1 MYDTRSGLAR
11 YVSKRA
17 RLLATVH
24 ETFAWRAL
32 APEGIVMSIMNRLKF
47 AVPAAA
53 LSLLFACS
61 SYAQYTRTDLV
72 TDTGTAKPADPS
84 LVNGWG
90 LTAFSFTPFWVSDN
104 GTGVSTL
111 YSGDG
116 TKNNNLTVTIPAANG
131 TGQGTP
137 TGVVANITGSNFV
150 VSEKGNSGTA
160 FFIFATLDGTI
171 SGWNPGVGGDHA
183 TIAVPASSTNGAVY
197 TGLAIANNGGNALL
211 YAADD
216 GPNRKVDVYNN
227 SFQNQKTNLGPNAF
241 VDPSVPKEFAP
252 YGIQTVT
259 DANGVETVWV
269 TYTGLNKAQS
279 GFVSAFTTTGVL
291 KTSLHGPLHSP
302 WGIALAPSNFPPFS
316 NALLVS
322 NNIPRGRIEAF
333 DPNTGAYLG
342 FLKDASGKA
351 IEVNDIWAIQFG
363 HGTEPNGLNGATNQL
378 FFTAGPDNYAHG
390 IFGVI
395 DPQ

>member
-1 MYDTRSGLAR
+1 
-11 YVSKRA
+11 
-17 RLLATVH
+17 
-24 ETFAWRAL
+24 
-32 APEGIVMSIMNRLKF
+32 MSIVNRLKF

-72 TDTGTAKPADPS
+72 TDAGTASQPASPN
-84 LVNGWG
+84 LVNAWG
-90 LTAFSFTPFWVSDN
+90 LVALSFTPFWVSDN

-111 YSGDG
+111 YLGDG
-116 TKNNNLTVTIPAANG
+116 TKVKLTVTIPAANG

-137 TGVVANITGSNFV
+137 TGVVGNITGSNFV
-150 VSEKGNSGTA
+150 VSSNSASGTA

-171 SGWNPGVGGDHA
+171 SGWNPNVGGTNA
-183 TIAVPASSTNGAVY
+183 TIAVPASATNGAIY
-197 TGLAIANNGGNALL
+197 TGLAIANNGGNPFL

-269 TYTGLNKAQS
+269 TYTGLNKARS
-279 GFVSAFTTTGVL
+279 GFVSGFTTTGVL
-291 KTSLHGPLHSP
+291 KTSIHGPLHSP
-302 WGIALAPSNFPPFS
+302 WGIAQAPADFGPFS

-342 FLKDASGKA
+342 FLKDASGNG
-351 IEVNDIWAIQFG
+351 IEIDDIWAIQFG
-363 HGTEPNGLNGATNQL
+363 QGPEPDGGPNGATNQL
-378 FFTAGPDNYAHG
+378 FFTAGPDNYGHG

-395 DPQ
+395 DLQ

>member
-1 MYDTRSGLAR
+1 
-11 YVSKRA
+11 
-17 RLLATVH
+17 
-24 ETFAWRAL
+24 
-32 APEGIVMSIMNRLKF
+32 MSIMNRLKF

-53 LSLLFACS
+53 FSLLFACS

-72 TDTGTAKPADPS
+72 TDTGTANQPADPS

-90 LTAFSFTPFWVSDN
+90 LVAPPTTPFWVSDN
-104 GTGVSTL
+104 GTGRSTL
-111 YSGDG
+111 YTGDG
-116 TKNNNLTVTIPAANG
+116 TKIQQLTVTIPPANG
-131 TGQGTP
+131 SGQGTP
-137 TGVVANITGSNFV
+137 TGVVGNITGSNFV
-150 VSEKGNSGTA
+150 VSVTTTAGTKSGSA
-160 FFIFATLDGTI
+160 LFIFSTFDGTI
-171 SGWNPGVGGDHA
+171 SGWNPGVGGTNA
-183 TIAVPASSTNGAVY
+183 TIAVPATATDGAVY
-197 TGLAIANNGGNALL
+197 TGLAIANNGGNPLL

-227 SFQNQKTNLGPNAF
+227 SFQNQKANLGPNAF

-279 GFVSAFTTTGVL
+279 GFVSGFTTTGVL

-302 WGIALAPSNFPPFS
+302 WGIALAPNDFPPFS

-351 IEVNDIWAIQFG
+351 IEVDDIWAIQFG
-363 HGTEPNGLNGATNQL
+363 HGGGPNGATNQL
-378 FFTAGPDNYAHG
+378 FFTAGPDNYGHG

-395 DPQ
+395 DDPQQ